1 MRGMIDAREYAKA
14 LFLLSEEEGSTD
26 TVLEDVRLVSEIF
39 SKNADYVKLLDTPA
53 LTKAE
58 KLSLIED
65 AFSSLHYCV
74 KNLLKILC
82 EKHLVHMFKDV
93 VLSFNG
99 LYDEHCG
106 IERAEAVTAIPLTNK
121 QKDALSAKLSE
132 MTGKKI
138 ILKNTVNPKILGG
151 VMLRYS
157 GIQLDGSVKTRLDN
171 FAESLK
177 NLNL

>member
-1 MRGMIDAREYAKA
+1 MTGKNEYANA
-14 LFLLSEEEGSTD
+14 LFMLACEENAHAQIKEDVDAVHLALSE
-26 TVLEDVRLVSEIF
+26 
-39 SKNADYVKLLDTPA
+39 NPDYIKLLDTPA

-82 EKHLVHMFKDV
+82 EKHLVHTFKDV
-93 VLSFNG
+93 VSSFNG